1 LNHNTTSPEPVART
15 LELGAVR
22 LRPLCPADAAPLF
35 DHLRDPRVTVQTSFP
50 EVTPALAEAMVARAT
65 ARWAAREPGRWALA
79 RVDDDRL
86 IGTCGFNDYSRDHR
100 FAELA
105 YDLAPE
111 FWGRGLMSQAV
122 AAAVRWAFD
131 EDVVDRIQAF
141 VRVDNARSVHVLAR
155 AGFTREG
162 CLRAFRLCRGQRFDF
177 FLYGRLRADAPDAGG
192 GTPG

>member
-1 LNHNTTSPEPVART
+1 MNHSAPSDEPIAPT

-22 LRPLCPADAAPLF
+22 LRPLSPADAAPLF
-35 DHLRDPRVTVQTSFP
+35 DYLRDPRVTAQTSFP
-50 EVTPALAEAMVARAT
+50 EVTPALAEAMIARAL
-65 ARWAAREPGRWALA
+65 ARWSAREPGRWALA
-79 RVDDDRL
+79 RSDDDRL
-86 IGTCGFNDYSRDHR
+86 IGTCGFNDFSRDHR

-111 FWGRGLMSQAV
+111 FWGRGFMSGAV
-122 AAAVRWAFD
+122 AAAVRWAF
-131 EDVVDRIQAF
+131 EQDVVDRIQAF

-177 FLYGRLRADAPDAGG
+177 FLYGRLRTDGPDAGG
-192 GTPG
+192 VAPG